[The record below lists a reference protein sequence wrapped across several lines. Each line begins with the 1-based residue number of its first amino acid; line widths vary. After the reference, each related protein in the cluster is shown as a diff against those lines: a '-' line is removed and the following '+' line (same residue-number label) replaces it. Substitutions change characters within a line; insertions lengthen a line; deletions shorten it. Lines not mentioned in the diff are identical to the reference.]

1 MVNEGNKMITKNGF
15 IWNTLGSL
23 IYSFFNAIILMFC
36 TRLNGTEI
44 AGIFS
49 ICYATGCILNAIGD
63 LGIRIFQ
70 VTDTNRKYK
79 FEDYLYS
86 RVFAVVAM
94 LIASFVF
101 TLISGYTNEKFFI
114 CMVLIL
120 IRVIDN
126 FSESFQAEFQLDE
139 RLDLAGKALLYRN
152 SLEIISFAIVDL
164 ITKNIYLSFIAM
176 LITSILIL
184 VFYDIRILKKD
195 NKFVKKF
202 NFDKVKEILKS
213 CIPLGVSTLIS
224 MYVINAVK
232 YAIDMYG
239 DNTMQTYF
247 NVLYM
252 PTFVINLVSI
262 LIMKPLLK
270 PFGEIWNNDSGKK
283 FIKTIAYILLF
294 LVGIT
299 VIIEI
304 LALTIGIPILEWL
317 YAIELSEY
325 RLELFLLI
333 LSGLF
338 YAASTV
344 IFYALGTIRK
354 QKQTTISYAI
364 CAIFALI
371 ISNVLVKKYGIL
383 GSTISSVLIMML
395 LFIILLIFFVVC
407 YRKEL
412 IKKDLK

>member
-1 MVNEGNKMITKNGF
+1 MEKKVGF

-23 IYSFFNAIILMFC
+23 VYSFFNAIILMVC

-70 VTDTNRKYK
+70 VTDTNKKYK
-79 FEDYLYS
+79 FGDYLYS
-86 RVFAVVAM
+86 RMFAVLIM
-94 LIASFVF
+94 LIIALAFSI
-101 TLISGYTNEKFFI
+101 ISGYSNEKFFI
-114 CMVLIL
+114 CMILIL
-120 IRVIDN
+120 IRVVDN
-126 FSESFQAEFQLDE
+126 FSETFQAEFQLNE
-139 RLDLAGKALLYRN
+139 RLDIAGKALLYRN
-152 SLEIISFAIVDL
+152 VLEIISFAIMDI
-164 ITKNIYLSFIAM
+164 ITHNIYISFITM
-176 LITSILIL
+176 LIISILIL
-184 VFYDIRILKKD
+184 FIYDIRLIKKQYKSIGKID
-195 NKFVKKF
+195 FNKI
-202 NFDKVKEILKS
+202 KEILRE
-213 CIPLGVSTLIS
+213 CVPLGISTLIS

-232 YAIDMYG
+232 YAIDMFG

-270 PFGEIWNNDSGKK
+270 TFGEYWNNNEEKK
-283 FIKTIAYILLF
+283 FVKIIIEIILF
-294 LVGIT
+294 LIGIT

-304 LALTIGIPILEWL
+304 LALTIGVQILGWL
-317 YAIELSEY
+317 YAINLSNC

-338 YAASTV
+338 YASSTV

-364 CAIFALI
+364 CTVFATI
-371 ISNVLVKKYGIL
+371 ISNILVKNYGIL
-383 GSTISSVLIMML
+383 GSTISSVLIMIA
-395 LFIILLIFFVVC
+395 LFIILLVFF
-407 YRKEL
+407 L
-412 IKKDLK
+412 IGYTREKNKKCK